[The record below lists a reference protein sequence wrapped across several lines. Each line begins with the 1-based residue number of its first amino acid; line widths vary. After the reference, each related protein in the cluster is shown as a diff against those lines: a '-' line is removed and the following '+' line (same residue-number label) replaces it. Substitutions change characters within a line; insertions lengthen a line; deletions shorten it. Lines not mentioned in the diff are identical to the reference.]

1 MWSVCLVLHES
12 QAAEA
17 WKNASDEAK
26 AAHIAAAEQEK
37 EQYEQ
42 ALQEYNKSSLKD
54 IEDAEAVTAGVASQD
69 KAAQPQVQLPL
80 PETDLMSS
88 SDCSLSLCCISQAH
102 CCLCYAVLN

>member
-1 MWSVCLVLHES
+1 MIHVS

-17 WKNASDEAK
+17 WKSASDEAK

-42 ALQEYNKSSLKD
+42 ALQEYNKSGVKN
-54 IEDAEAVTAGVASQD
+54 IEDAEAVMAGVASQD

-80 PETDLMSS
+80 P
-88 SDCSLSLCCISQAH
+88 
-102 CCLCYAVLN
+102 